1 MTAASAGARAVR
13 VTVLTHRGAVRDAN
27 EDALVAGPFTAC
39 GVSFA
44 DPVTHE
50 LPLSAPVVVAVA
62 DGMGGHAA
70 GEVASAHAVRAL
82 AAASP
87 RDATEIEA
95 VLARIDAELLAMGRA
110 DPAVAGMGTTVAG
123 VLLTADGSTH
133 FGVGDS
139 RVYLESGGYLAQVS
153 TDDRGPLGGLS
164 RCLGGRT
171 DGTALPATAE
181 PLAGADRLLLCSDGV
196 SDLVDHETLE
206 GLLGAPGGPARAV
219 KSLWAAAMNASGRD
233 NITVALVDFRPG
245 GS

>member
-1 MTAASAGARAVR
+1 VTAASAGARAVR
-13 VTVLTHRGAVRDAN
+13 VTVLTHRGGVRDAN
-27 EDALVAGPFTAC
+27 EDAVVAGAFTAC

-70 GEVASAHAVRAL
+70 GEVASAHTVRTL

-87 RDATEIEA
+87 RNAAEVEA
-95 VLARIDAELLAMGRA
+95 VLERVDTELLAMGRA
-110 DPAVAGMGTTVAG
+110 DPGVAGMGTTVAG

-164 RCLGGRT
+164 QCLGGRT
-171 DGTALPATAE
+171 DGTALKTTVE
-181 PLAGADRLLLCSDGV
+181 PLAGADRLLLCSDGL

-206 GLLGAPGGPARAV
+206 RLLGVPGGPARVV

-233 NITVALVDFRPG
+233 NITVALVDFRSG
-245 GS
+245 VC